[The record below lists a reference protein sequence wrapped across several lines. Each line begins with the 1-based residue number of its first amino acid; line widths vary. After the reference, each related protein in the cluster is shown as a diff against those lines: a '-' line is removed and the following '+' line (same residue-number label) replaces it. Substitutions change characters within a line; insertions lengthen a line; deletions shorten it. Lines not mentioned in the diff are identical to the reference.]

1 MYRGPKQTIPK
12 SLLIGSKR
20 RFLQYMP
27 HWGTKY
33 HQIHREDDDD
43 HVEVVMPPTYHVFR
57 VEQPITRGCGVEV
70 LQDIN
75 TASAPEPHH
84 EVAAVKLFPSL
95 AHPNGVSII
104 SPMTAPSHIAHDRE
118 VAGAHHEVPASRLHS
133 PFAPVESHSLI
144 SPSSADSMDVDP
156 DAGRCFD
163 LSGSGQGLGATFP
176 MDLPG
181 CEHPIRTLHEV
192 ASVDGDERAR
202 AATALTGFVPGTPAP
217 NANVFSSTVP
227 PTGHALVANH
237 GYPSRSIA
245 EPSSGMEGLE
255 VDALTGGTMY
265 ETDQNVDH
273 QCDLPQEDFAKLV
286 NEIAEALETH
296 VGIA

>member
-1 MYRGPKQTIPK
+1 
-12 SLLIGSKR
+12 
-20 RFLQYMP
+20 
-27 HWGTKY
+27 
-33 HQIHREDDDD
+33 
-43 HVEVVMPPTYHVFR
+43 
-57 VEQPITRGCGVEV
+57 
-70 LQDIN
+70 
-75 TASAPEPHH
+75 
-84 EVAAVKLFPSL
+84 
-95 AHPNGVSII
+95 
-104 SPMTAPSHIAHDRE
+104 MTAPSHIAHDRE
-118 VAGAHHEVPASRLHS
+118 VAGALHEVPAPPLHS

-163 LSGSGQGLGATFP
+163 LPGSGQGLGASFA
-176 MDLPG
+176 MDRPA
-181 CEHPIRTLHEV
+181 CERPIT
-192 ASVDGDERAR
+192 RAT
-202 AATALTGFVPGTPAP
+202 AGATALTGVVPGTPAR
-217 NANVFSSTVP
+217 NANVFNSTVS

-255 VDALTGGTMY
+255 VDALTGGMY
-265 ETDQNVDH
+265 ETDVNVDH